1 MFVLHVELKLKPG
14 VRQELEKTYRE
25 VFLPAITPQPG
36 FQSAQLLRPVKDGA
50 GGADDYR
57 LTLAFDRQELQR
69 LWVGTDLHQEAWPR
83 MANRCVEFF
92 AKGYETV

>member
-1 MFVLHVELKLKPG
+1 MFILHVELKLKPR

-25 VFLPAITPQPG
+25 VFLPAITRQPG
-36 FQSAQLLRPVKDGA
+36 FQSAQLLRPVE

-69 LWVGTDLHQEAWPR
+69 QWVGTDLHQQVWPQ
-83 MANRCVEFF
+83 MANQCVEFS